1 MKVKSGKEGMDAK
14 RKEVVGGMD
23 AKRMEVVEGR

>member
-1 MKVKSGKEGMDAK
+1 MKGRSGKEGMDAK

-23 AKRMEVVEGR
+23 GKRMEVVEGR